1 MVKMETL
8 RVLGGRIPRS
18 IPTASLVIAWVI
30 VGIIALVA
38 LWALLMV
45 ISTVQKKGS
54 PGDIICN
61 LVTGVVAVVITW
73 GMLSFMFWVFSDIG
87 LNDILLKNNK
97 VLEVQIDTESEVF
110 KNTIGTTD
118 NLNRM
123 IINFPEKEQ
132 KKLDYDIVNRDGK
145 YYFSTLTTNYF
156 FEKPPAIDEVKNE
169 IYNSFVK
176 YCQRMNIY
184 TPDVKVP
191 DLLETEDTESQLC
204 LDCMLEGYN
213 SCECTNFNV
222 DADNGN
228 YVNKNNGDTS
238 DEQKTQEDNKQ

>member
-8 RVLGGRIPRS
+8 RVLDGRIPRS
-18 IPTASLVIAWVI
+18 IPTVSLVIAWVI

-38 LWALLMV
+38 LWALLTV

-54 PGDIICN
+54 PGDVICN
-61 LVTGVVAVVITW
+61 LVTGIVAVVITW
-73 GMLSFMFWVFSDIG
+73 GVLSFMFWVFSDIS

-97 VLEVQIDTESEVF
+97 VLEVQVDTESEAF

-145 YYFSTLTTNYF
+145 YYFSTLAANNF
-156 FEKPPAIDEVKNE
+156 FEKPPAMDEVKDE
-169 IYNSFVK
+169 VYNSFVK

-191 DLLETEDTESQLC
+191 DLPKGEVSEGLNYL
-204 LDCMLEGYN
+204 LDDLDP
-213 SCECTNFNV
+213 CECANKDV
-222 DADNGN
+222 GSSGDGQKDKDNSTGVEDQQGK
-228 YVNKNNGDTS
+228 VNN
-238 DEQKTQEDNKQ
+238 E